1 MMSFITEKI
10 VYPDPSDLTIIKT
23 KKYSSKLYG
32 SVLIISEIIT
42 NEENQETEVLVMQQP
57 WKCHPDGSR
66 ENFVDETDAA
76 VWLESVKDSFLR

>member
-1 MMSFITEKI
+1 MSFIIEKI
-10 VYPDPSDLTIIKT
+10 VYPDLSDLTITET
-23 KKYSSKLYG
+23 KKYSSKLSSG
-32 SVLIISEIIT
+32 VLMISEVIT
-42 NEENQETEVLVMQQP
+42 NEDNQETEVLVIQQP